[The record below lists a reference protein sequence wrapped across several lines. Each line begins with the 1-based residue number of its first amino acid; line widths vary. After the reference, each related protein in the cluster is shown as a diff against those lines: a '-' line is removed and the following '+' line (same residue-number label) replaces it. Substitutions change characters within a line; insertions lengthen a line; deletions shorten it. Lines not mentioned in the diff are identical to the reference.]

1 MNHKCIFCFTRLF
14 HNLLDKHV
22 EGEAKKLELT
32 KYFLRYLSNIDTSQP
47 TPVIARDIH
56 AILRD
61 ALNNPDP
68 YKKEKEEHNGLI
80 LNVYDYLKE
89 RVHNSSNPF
98 KEALK
103 LAIAGN
109 IMDFGPS
116 DEFNIMETIFQL
128 GDMNIVIDHSTNLK
142 YQIQKAETILYIG
155 DNAGEIVFDKLFLE
169 TIEHPNVYFAVRG
182 APVINDVTRKD
193 AKRTGIDEYA
203 QIIDNGYD
211 APSTILEKSSDEF
224 RQIYQKADLIISK
237 GQGNYEGL
245 MHQHDK
251 RIFFLLMVKCQVI
264 GDHLGLNKGD
274 VVIYN

>member
-1 MNHKCIFCFTRLF
+1 MNHKCIFCFTRLIQK
-14 HNLLDKHV
+14 LLEKHV
-22 EGEAKKLELT
+22 EEEKKKLELS
-32 KYFLRYLSNIDTSQP
+32 KYLLSYLSNIDTSQP

-56 AILRD
+56 AILRES
-61 ALNNPDP
+61 LNNPDP
-68 YKKEKEEHNGLI
+68 YKKEKKEHNELI

-89 RVHNSSNPF
+89 RVNNSPNPF

-128 GDMNIVIDHSTNLK
+128 GDKEIALDCSKELK
-142 YQIQKAETILYIG
+142 NQIEKAETILYIG

-169 TIEHPNVYFAVRG
+169 TIKHPNVYFAVRG
-182 APVINDVTRKD
+182 APVINDVTQED
-193 AKRTGIDEYA
+193 AKMVGVDKYA
-203 QIIDNGYD
+203 HIIDNGYD
-211 APSTILEKSSDEF
+211 APSTIIEKSSEEF

-237 GQGNYEGL
+237 GQGNLEGL
-245 MHQHDK
+245 MHQNDK

-264 GDHLGLNKGD
+264 GDHIGLKKGD
-274 VVIYN
+274 VAIYN